1 MDDKFYD
8 FDSDKA
14 YEGSDAKNKNV
25 SPRPVKK
32 EFEINIPYHKNVNGG
47 TENPQSQGKNSA
59 LKSTMHKGAPKKK
72 KLSKGKKFLVIMGII
87 ITCPSVALLSAFG
100 VIWGWSNFSLPGTEE
115 KNELM
120 NSTSKEDV
128 YLDISDDG
136 TSVEVVPMYKDAP
149 SSSSGSSSSKKSE
162 AGASSSSSKTNSE
175 KDDSDKDSESGTSSE
190 NHDNKNSDT
199 SNSDTSSSSGSSG
212 SGSGSESTSGSSGT
226 GGSTNG
232 AGSGSSTGG
241 TSTGGAAEG
250 GTSGKNNDE
259 IITIE

>member
-14 YEGSDAKNKNV
+14 YEGSGAKNK
-25 SPRPVKK
+25 SASARPVKK
-32 EFEINIPYHKNVNGG
+32 EFEINIPYHKSINGG
-47 TENPQSQGKNSA
+47 AENPQQMSKNSA

-100 VIWGWSNFSLPGTEE
+100 VIWGWSHFSLPGSGA

-120 NSTSKEDV
+120 DSTSKEDV

-149 SSSSGSSSSKKSE
+149 SSSSGSSSSRKSE
-162 AGASSSSSKTNSE
+162 TGTSSSSSKTNSE
-175 KDDSDKDSESGTSSE
+175 KDESDKDSESGTASE

-199 SNSDTSSSSGSSG
+199 SSSSSSSSDSSENTGGASSSGNSSTGTGSGSTGSTSGGSTG
-212 SGSGSESTSGSSGT
+212 SGSGS
-226 GGSTNG
+226 
-232 AGSGSSTGG
+232 
-241 TSTGGAAEG
+241 AEG
-250 GTSGKNNDE
+250 GASGKNNDE